1 MGKYL
6 GKVDMAAAKKEE
18 EIFNSRLKRGAIEK
32 PETIKKTYHVVC
44 GCGVPGCIFM
54 AHIRSEPLELK

>member
-6 GKVDMAAAKKEE
+6 KKVDMVVAKKEE

-32 PETIKKTYHVVC
+32 PDTIQKTYHVVC
-44 GCGVPGCIFM
+44 GCGAPGCVFL
-54 AHIRSEPLELK
+54 AHIRSEQLELK

>member
-6 GKVDMAAAKKEE
+6 RKVDMAAAKKEE

-44 GCGVPGCIFM
+44 GCGAPGCLFI